1 MANLLPKQVDE
12 IYQKLLQAQADGRLN
27 ESGRALLQG
36 IDSGAITSPQLG
48 MMMQGFSYSSSDEIA
63 GFMRSRFPALMGG
76 SQDADLTDRINR
88 RFNTDYSQQ
97 DIATEL
103 ERRPMRAYQEE
114 NPWKA
119 VGLEA
124 AGGFVSGGPLGAAR
138 STGRN
143 LALAGASGAVSGY
156 MAGEGDFEARA
167 GGAVVGSVASVGGQG
182 LLDLAKGPFANA
194 YKALFMS
201 GKNQMNRT
209 GRQLAQKQIIEAIE
223 SEGLSVEEAIQRVA
237 ALHGKQF
244 TLADLNDNTRALVD
258 AVSVLPGPGKAEAN
272 TYLRQRAAGR
282 TGRISGF
289 LQEAFGK
296 KAQFYQDFQ
305 AMKAARGANADKLY
319 GNANKIRLPVDN
331 EMQTFLQNPVIQD
344 AYRKAMRI
352 AQIKGDTGGVKFR
365 LTEQGD
371 ILNPDGERVSEVPTL
386 FLHYIKMGIDDVA
399 FPKMPQQGIGATEV
413 NAIRDLRTQ
422 FLDYLD
428 ASNPAYGRARNTYAG
443 DTAVMN
449 AMELGR
455 DFLRTKDTD
464 ELAAMLRRMNPS
476 EKEAFRLG
484 SLNALQ
490 DQLDL
495 SPETAN
501 IAFNMV
507 KTDRKKQLLR
517 LAFPNTEKGAKDFDV
532 FFDNLNRE
540 VEMHRTERAGF
551 NSATAQRTELVN
563 QMRNQVATS
572 TDLPRNTSDILFKN
586 LRDRGAIAEDQA
598 LISMAGEMSRILTQT
613 DPKKLNAILA
623 ELDGG
628 GDLLTI
634 VKAKAPELLPK
645 ILPFFAQGATRAPLT
660 GNIIGG
666 QSAELNPTLFNQ
678 DQQALMQ

>member
-1 MANLLPKQVDE
+1 
-12 IYQKLLQAQADGRLN
+12 
-27 ESGRALLQG
+27 
-36 IDSGAITSPQLG
+36 
-48 MMMQGFSYSSSDEIA
+48 
-63 GFMRSRFPALMGG
+63 
-76 SQDADLTDRINR
+76 
-88 RFNTDYSQQ
+88 
-97 DIATEL
+97 
-103 ERRPMRAYQEE
+103 
-114 NPWKA
+114 
-119 VGLEA
+119 
-124 AGGFVSGGPLGAAR
+124 
-138 STGRN
+138 
-143 LALAGASGAVSGY
+143 
-156 MAGEGDFEARA
+156 
-167 GGAVVGSVASVGGQG
+167 
-182 LLDLAKGPFANA
+182 
-194 YKALFMS
+194 
-201 GKNQMNRT
+201 
-209 GRQLAQKQIIEAIE
+209 
-223 SEGLSVEEAIQRVA
+223 
-237 ALHGKQF
+237 
-244 TLADLNDNTRALVD
+244 
-258 AVSVLPGPGKAEAN
+258 
-272 TYLRQRAAGR
+272 
-282 TGRISGF
+282 
-289 LQEAFGK
+289 
-296 KAQFYQDFQ
+296 
-305 AMKAARGANADKLY
+305 
-319 GNANKIRLPVDN
+319 
-331 EMQTFLQNPVIQD
+331 
-344 AYRKAMRI
+344 
-352 AQIKGDTGGVKFR
+352 
-365 LTEQGD
+365 
-371 ILNPDGERVSEVPTL
+371 
-386 FLHYIKMGIDDVA
+386 
-399 FPKMPQQGIGATEV
+399 
-413 NAIRDLRTQ
+413 
-422 FLDYLD
+422 
-428 ASNPAYGRARNTYAG
+428 
-443 DTAVMN
+443 MN
-449 AMELGR
+449 AMELCR